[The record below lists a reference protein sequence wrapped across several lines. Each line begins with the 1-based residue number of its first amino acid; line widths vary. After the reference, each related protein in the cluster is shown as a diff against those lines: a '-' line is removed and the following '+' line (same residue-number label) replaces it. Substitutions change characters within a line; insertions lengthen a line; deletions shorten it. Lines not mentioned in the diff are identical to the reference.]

1 MSQILFHLTLSNF
14 SNRVLLSSSGD
25 NKNSGNSLLILC
37 DLWDTPDQQLEEIQY
52 KTWDTGLLLGY
63 LCLLGGNIIHCV
75 GYLQL
80 KFLYQYVPPYK
91 HTDVLHVYVC
101 VQYNVA
107 YIILFNI

>member
-1 MSQILFHLTLSNF
+1 MSQILFHLTLSNV

-25 NKNSGNSLLILC
+25 NKNSGNSLLIVC
-37 DLWDTPDQQLEEIQY
+37 DLWDTPDQQLEEIRF
-52 KTWDTGLLLGY
+52 LLGY

-101 VQYNVA
+101 VKYNIAYVIY
-107 YIILFNI
+107 YII